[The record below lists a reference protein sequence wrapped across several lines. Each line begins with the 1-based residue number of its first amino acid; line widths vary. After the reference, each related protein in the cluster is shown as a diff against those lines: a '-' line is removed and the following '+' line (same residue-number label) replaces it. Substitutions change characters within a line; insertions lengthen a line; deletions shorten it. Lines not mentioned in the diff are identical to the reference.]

1 MSDSEEDEQ
10 RDFSALL
17 HKKRIAREKDNT
29 PDNSIEQKE
38 ALDASRN
45 ALFTLIGEERRASA
59 KSTSKG
65 IYERSSGL
73 TKLIQPRGIHLRVM
87 GHAAG
92 GKVSLYLEEAA
103 WLVSIQHLQVTD
115 QQDGREL
122 DMQDYYAMV
131 FGGEDGWISFE
142 KYQTYAY
149 LRRLGYIVRR
159 TPPPMMLP
167 SPSTTR
173 PSHSIFWSFIHRLAQ
188 FFRHVIIR
196 LFGTRPL
203 GSLHSPLSVLRIIP
217 STPWYR
223 PFTLESNHHHRQ
235 PQFHYDV
242 YKPNPNWKK
251 RDPGVPDFRIV
262 VTGARDAVPTMM
274 EYQQIFTELNELP
287 SPSRPSYPRIRY
299 TRNYGN
305 TMTFLIAV
313 VDDAEGVSF
322 MRISGDGAQDLSLKS
337 SS

>member
-1 MSDSEEDEQ
+1 MSDSEDEEQ
-10 RDFSALL
+10 RDFTALFQ
-17 HKKRIAREKDNT
+17 KSRQVDNT
-29 PDNSIEQKE
+29 PDNSTEQQE
-38 ALDASRN
+38 ALDASRH
-45 ALFTLIGEERRASA
+45 ALFTLLGEERRASV

-65 IYERSSGL
+65 IYERTSGL

-92 GKVSLYLEEAA
+92 GQVALYLEEAA

-115 QQDGREL
+115 QDDGHAL
-122 DMQDYYAMV
+122 DMQSYYAMV

-159 TPPPMMLP
+159 TQSSPPRAL
-167 SPSTTR
+167 SPTQ
-173 PSHSIFWSFIHRLAQ
+173 PSHSIIGSFLHKLVQ
-188 FFRHVIIR
+188 FFRDVMTR

-217 STPWYR
+217 STPWYK
-223 PFTLESNHHHRQ
+223 PFTSLESNHQ

-262 VTGARDAVPTMM
+262 VTGARDAVPTML

-287 SPSRPSYPRIRY
+287 TPSTPSYPRIRY
-299 TRNYGN
+299 TRNSGN
-305 TMTFLIAV
+305 TMTFLMAI

-322 MRISGDGAQDLSLKS
+322 MRISGDGAQDLSLS
-337 SS
+337 S